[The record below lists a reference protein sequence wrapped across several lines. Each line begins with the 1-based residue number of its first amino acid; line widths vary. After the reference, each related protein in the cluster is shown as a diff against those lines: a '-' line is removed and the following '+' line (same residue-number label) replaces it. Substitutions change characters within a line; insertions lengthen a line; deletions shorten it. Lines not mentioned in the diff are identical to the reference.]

1 MSIISLAIG
10 KSKYQID
17 CAAGEEE
24 KIQKLAAK
32 LNERVNN
39 LSLNLRGADEKTI
52 LMLCA
57 ITIIDET
64 ENLKKKIDKNY
75 KGEDEDEKA
84 KLIDEEELYSSI
96 AENME
101 NIADYIEKLA
111 NKIKHY

>member
-1 MSIISLAIG
+1 MPTINLAIG
-10 KSKYQID
+10 RTKYQIE

-24 KIQKLAAK
+24 KITKLAAL

-57 ITIIDET
+57 IMTQEEI
-64 ENLKKKIDKNY
+64 ENLKKKNHHST
-75 KGEDEDEKA
+75 DESKHG
-84 KLIDEEELYSSI
+84 KLIDEEALYKSI